1 MRRMAG
7 CISDRGHRGR
17 THRIVL
23 WTYLIAK
30 RCFRRSRAR
39 CLFLFLSLSVPFFY
53 LARRQSDLRRGSIT
67 TLRVE
72 DRNSTERNR
81 LRFRRS
87 NNVRGARESPG
98 RQGNEI
104 IITRTD
110 LYGGV
115 CPPRTFYA
123 RRNPEDQGKS
133 HPGAPL
139 IATTSSSHPPPP
151 PLLLPPRG
159 KRRDSRPACEALA
172 LTCAS

>member
-1 MRRMAG
+1 MAG

-39 CLFLFLSLSVPFFY
+39 CLSLFLSLSVPFFY

-67 TLRVE
+67 TLCVE

-115 CPPRTFYA
+115 CPRTFYA